1 MNPHLEIEQRI
12 VACERSLRI
21 GMHFGSYLNSNIR
34 FAMYGIDR
42 IANVTA
48 SEDAQAFARFQIWF
62 DHIRPTNRMA
72 S

>member
-21 GMHFGSYLNSNIR
+21 SLHFGLDNPTMR

-62 DHIRPTNRMA
+62 DRIRPTNRMA
-72 S
+72 A

>member
-21 GMHFGSYLNSNIR
+21 SLHFGLDNPNTR
-34 FAMYGIDR
+34 FAMYCIDS

-62 DHIRPTNRMA
+62 DRIRPTNQIA
-72 S
+72 A

>member
-21 GMHFGSYLNSNIR
+21 SLCTNWHNPIARHGMYRLFKIN
-34 FAMYGIDR
+34 
-42 IANVTA
+42 NVTA

-62 DHIRPTNRMA
+62 DRIRPTNRRA
-72 S
+72 A